1 MAFSKITDQMRA
13 GKGNVGQPDTPGV
26 TTTEMQE
33 IMDELANLAIDSHNA
48 HIDELGEAT
57 AAANL
62 GATVP
67 QGISANNN
75 IQSILTAIA
84 ILLLSVNEAKHT
96 HSKNKQV
103 LDSITQ
109 AVKGEYDDVVQVMR
123 GINAV
128 QQDMTATDT
137 SIPTSNAVITYVDNV
152 DVSQKA
158 FNAAYPIGTVFM
170 TTSTVDPLTLF
181 GYGQWQELGQRDQ
194 YGISRYERIG

>member
-13 GKGNVGQPDTPGV
+13 GKGNVGQPDTPGL
-26 TTTEMQE
+26 TTPEMQAV
-33 IMDELANLAIDSHNA
+33 MDELANLAIDNHNA
-48 HIDELGEAT
+48 HIDELADVT
-57 AAANL
+57 AAANI

-67 QGISANNN
+67 QGISANEN

-84 ILLLSVNEAKHT
+84 ILLQSVNEAKHS
-96 HSKNKQV
+96 HSNKQI

-109 AVKGEYDDVVQVMR
+109 AVKGGYDDVVQLLT

-128 QQDMTATDT
+128 QQNMTATDT
-137 SIPTSNAVITYVDNV
+137 SIPTSNAVITYVNNV

-158 FNAAYPIGTVFM
+158 FNTAYPIGTVFM
-170 TTSTVDPLTLF
+170 TTSTVDPLTLI
-181 GYGQWQELGQRDQ
+181 GYGQWRELGQRDQ

>member
-75 IQSILTAIA
+75 IPRIKKILELKKDYAY
-84 ILLLSVNEAKHT
+84 L
-96 HSKNKQV
+96 
-103 LDSITQ
+103 
-109 AVKGEYDDVVQVMR
+109 
-123 GINAV
+123 
-128 QQDMTATDT
+128 
-137 SIPTSNAVITYVDNV
+137 DNV
-152 DVSQKA
+152 
-158 FNAAYPIGTVFM
+158 
-170 TTSTVDPLTLF
+170 
-181 GYGQWQELGQRDQ
+181 
-194 YGISRYERIG
+194 GIADMSLAPKPNLSL

>member
-84 ILLLSVNEAKHT
+84 ILLLSVDEAKHT
-96 HSKNKQV
+96 HSNKQI

-128 QQDMTATDT
+128 QQNMTATT
-137 SIPTSNAVITYVDNV
+137 ISNYNKPASFV
-152 DVSQKA
+152 
-158 FNAAYPIGTVFM
+158 
-170 TTSTVDPLTLF
+170 
-181 GYGQWQELGQRDQ
+181 
-194 YGISRYERIG
+194 